1 MRRGV
6 GLTGLQN
13 ANQINVKNY
22 SNYLKLKINNFSF
35 LGFFQGNR

>member
-13 ANQINVKNY
+13 ANQINVKNNTRII
-22 SNYLKLKINNFSF
+22 SLLILLYLF
-35 LGFFQGNR
+35 